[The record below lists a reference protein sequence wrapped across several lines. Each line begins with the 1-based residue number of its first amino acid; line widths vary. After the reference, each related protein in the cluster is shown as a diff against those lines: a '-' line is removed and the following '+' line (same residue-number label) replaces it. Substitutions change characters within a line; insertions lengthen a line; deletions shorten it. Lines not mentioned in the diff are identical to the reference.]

1 MKTKKENQFPSTY
14 DYFYHD
20 CWILKKIYCKE
31 LLDSI
36 TNQNIRGVSYFF
48 ELLII
53 DTIDHLTS
61 LSSNSNTSDIVQW
74 SESSFSEKAIR
85 ELSKKDTVIGF
96 CVDLNKQRKSF
107 VPFRVKEGRPNVK
120 RFKVELAELFD
131 KIKEINDFVFKE
143 LKITKLF
150 SGNQDLYPALN
161 WFICKFNY
169 IQRNYPG
176 DILFHNL
183 MTDNTRRNY
192 HLQNPVIRKYA
203 DEYIR
208 GYCLILEIFY
218 KNVLTPKIYAGV
230 KSELRKLKSWDDIH
244 KFYRSLPIS
253 EKGNIFKPLFKIN
266 DKLKTD
272 SLLDSNQITTEYQLD
287 IIFRRINRLRFKL
300 NRSYYGDFGY
310 DNINHFLYVLLGA
323 RYIQKGKIEVV
334 EFREIL
340 NKGDYEYS
348 YMIFMPLSGMI
359 SDGSYWMFFDKLAV
373 SRGKG
378 YKSGGKFMID
388 GYIKELKKTD
398 RYNFLKYDIK
408 RDLLKEYIN
417 KRDHLEVKFSNLS
430 EKVKDS
436 KGLIA
441 EFLAYLHVAKL
452 KNAVLKEIRKDV
464 KNTDIDVVAEND
476 DTVFIIQSKT
486 TFPIKKSSVKDVID
500 HFNKIKT
507 TIKTKKNISKI
518 LHLIFENTDPN
529 EKDEDFFEKNTSI
542 FTVNEILSQK
552 NEILA
557 ELKKDNIEVLYYK
570 DLRKK
575 LKGKTYEKLISTID
589 NLFEYNPSYLKFINI

>member
-1 MKTKKENQFPSTY
+1 MKNKKEIQFPSTY
-14 DYFYHD
+14 DYFYYD
-20 CWILKKIYCKE
+20 YWILKRIYSVK
-31 LLDSI
+31 LLNSI
-36 TNQNIRGVSYFF
+36 NTENISGVSYFF

-61 LSSNSNTSDIVQW
+61 LSSNSNTSDIVEW
-74 SESSFSEKAIR
+74 SESSFGEKAIR
-85 ELSKKDTVIGF
+85 ELSKKDTAIRF
-96 CVDLNKQRKSF
+96 CFDLNKQRKSF
-107 VPFRVKEGRPNVK
+107 VPFRIQKDRPNVK
-120 RFKVELAELFD
+120 RFKVEIAKLFD
-131 KIKEINDFVFKE
+131 KIKEIDDFVFKE

-169 IQRNYPG
+169 IERNYPG
-176 DILFHNL
+176 DIPFHNL
-183 MTDNTRRNY
+183 MTDNTRKNY
-192 HLQNPVIRKYA
+192 HLQNPVIKKYA
-203 DEYIR
+203 AEYIQ
-208 GYCLILEIFY
+208 GYCLILKIFY
-218 KNVLTPKIYAGV
+218 KNALSPKIYAEV
-230 KSELRKLKSWDDIH
+230 KRSLLKIRSWDDIH
-244 KFYRSLPIS
+244 EFRTLPDSENYRRNVLQ
-253 EKGNIFKPLFKIN
+253 PLFKIN
-266 DKLKTD
+266 NGLKTD
-272 SLLDSNQITTEYQLD
+272 SLLDNNQITTEYQLD

-310 DNINHFLYVLLGA
+310 DNINHFLYVLVGA
-323 RYIQKGKIEVV
+323 RSIQKGKIEVV

-348 YMIFMPLSGMI
+348 YMIFMPLSGMV

-373 SRGKG
+373 SRGRG

-388 GYIKELKKTD
+388 GYIKELKKTG

-408 RDLLKEYIN
+408 RDLLKEYVN

-430 EKVKDS
+430 ERLKDS

-464 KNTDIDVVAEND
+464 KNTDIDVVAENN

-486 TFPIKKSSVKDVID
+486 TFPIKKSSVNGIIEY
-500 HFNKIKT
+500 FNKIKNSINT
-507 TIKTKKNISKI
+507 EKKISKI
-518 LHLIFENTDPN
+518 LHLIFENTDP
-529 EKDEDFFEKNTSI
+529 DEEEGYFFEKNTSVL
-542 FTVNEILSQK
+542 TVNEILSQK
-552 NEILA
+552 NKILGK
-557 ELKKDNIEVLYYK
+557 LKKNDIEVLYYK

-589 NLFEYNPSYLKFINI
+589 NLFKYPHSYERFI